1 MCWMYIVGHPIAK
14 PDGNRYDKTNFGEVR
29 NMEEKTVRGELEYN
43 GKNYPFVIENRI
55 LTIVQSAFHH
65 NKDFFENEY
74 LGTLKGVTDENKYI
88 LLLDCRILS
97 YAFRTLNG
105 KIQIGLH
112 GYILQDTAEDR
123 FDCIEF
129 YSPALYAFYSPRKAW
144 KAKFNDKNDMQGLA
158 LTPHDEVML
167 KIPVTISGEN
177 LQCVLG
183 FARHFNL
190 RLEDQYALTI
200 QTGLI
205 LDLSTDKSSPDLGKY
220 YLYVRDFL
228 AFISFKRDIPFDNIV
243 LWRREADGKQ
253 HKCGKAVIFQ
263 VEDIEFKPDAYHSI
277 TYDDLGSDS
286 FAALFKETAEQ
297 RLLGGYNP
305 YFLPAN
311 RNEANTVEKSRW
323 LITAVSFEGEFD
335 KRYKNMKAERDQL
348 FYNTK
353 ETLLFAIDK
362 AVQHSTR
369 SINNPQNK
377 YFKSFRH
384 LIECYDTTIKE
395 KFQFC
400 EDHFNSEIE
409 QVKRKYC
416 KFAGVPATTDL
427 AMKYA
432 ESRNQSAHGNIAPI
446 TQEDVVTFQ
455 LLRCFIYLLIM
466 ERAEVP
472 CEKRKEIINKLF

>member
-1 MCWMYIVGHPIAK
+1 
-14 PDGNRYDKTNFGEVR
+14 
-29 NMEEKTVRGELEYN
+29 MEEKTIRGELEYK
-43 GKNYPFVIENRI
+43 GKNYPFVIEKRV
-55 LTIVQSAFHH
+55 LMIVQSAFHH
-65 NKDFFENEY
+65 NEDFQEGEQ
-74 LGTLKGVTDENKYI
+74 LGTLTGVTDENKYI
-88 LLLDCRILS
+88 FLLDCHILN

-129 YSPALYAFYSPRKAW
+129 YSPALCAFYSPRKAW
-144 KAKFNDKNDMQGLA
+144 KAEFNGENDMQGVT
-158 LTPHDEVML
+158 LTPYEEVML
-167 KIPVTISGEN
+167 EIPVTISGEN
-177 LQCVLG
+177 LQCSLG
-183 FARHFNL
+183 FARYFNL
-190 RLEDQYALTI
+190 RLEDQYALSI

-205 LDLSTDKSSPDLGKY
+205 LDLPTEKSSPDLGKY

-228 AFISFKRDIPFDNIV
+228 AFISFKRDVPFDDIV
-243 LWRREADGKQ
+243 LWRREAGGKR

-263 VEDIEFKPDAYHSI
+263 VENMDFKPDAYHSI
-277 TYDDLGSDS
+277 TYDDLGPDS

-297 RLLGGYNP
+297 RLLEGYNP

-311 RNEANTVEKSRW
+311 KSEANTVEKSRW
-323 LITAVSFEGEFD
+323 LMTAISFEGEFD
-335 KRYKNMKAERDQL
+335 KRYRNMKAERDQL
-348 FYNTK
+348 FYKTK
-353 ETLLFAIDK
+353 ETLLSAVDK
-362 AVQHSTR
+362 AVQQSTH
-369 SINNPQNK
+369 SINNPNNK

-400 EDHFNSEIE
+400 EDHFKLEIE
-409 QVKRKYC
+409 QVKGKYC
-416 KFAGVPATTDL
+416 NFTGVPATTDF

-432 ESRNQSAHGNIAPI
+432 ESRNRSAHGNIEPI

-455 LLRCFIYLLIM
+455 ILRCFIYLLIM

-472 CEKRKEIINKLF
+472 CEKRKEIIKKLF

>member
-1 MCWMYIVGHPIAK
+1 MYIVSHPIVK
-14 PDGNRYDKTNFGEVR
+14 PDGNRYDKINFGEVR

-88 LLLDCRILS
+88 LLLDCRILN

-144 KAKFNDKNDMQGLA
+144 KAEFNDKNDMQGLA
-158 LTPHDEVML
+158 LTPYDEVML

-177 LQCVLG
+177 LQCALG

-190 RLEDQYALTI
+190 RLEDQHALTI

-253 HKCGKAVIFQ
+253 HKCGKAIIFQ

-305 YFLPAN
+305 YFLPAS

-353 ETLLFAIDK
+353 ETLLSAIDK

-369 SINNPQNK
+369 SNAG
-377 YFKSFRH
+377 
-384 LIECYDTTIKE
+384 
-395 KFQFC
+395 
-400 EDHFNSEIE
+400 NS
-409 QVKRKYC
+409 
-416 KFAGVPATTDL
+416 
-427 AMKYA
+427 
-432 ESRNQSAHGNIAPI
+432 
-446 TQEDVVTFQ
+446 
-455 LLRCFIYLLIM
+455 
-466 ERAEVP
+466 
-472 CEKRKEIINKLF
+472 